1 MSLNVNRSITDQFYR
16 YKMPRILAKVEGKGN
31 GIKTVIAN
39 MPEVSKALCRPPTYP
54 CKFFGCELGAQTQFD
69 FKNERYIV
77 NGSHDPAKLQDLL
90 DIFIRKFVLCP
101 ECDNPET
108 HLRVKKTQIGQHCA
122 ACGYQGM
129 LDMRHKL
136 TTYILKNPPEINP
149 AQSGASKTGRKMKR
163 SQQKQHQNGEGDAD
177 QDDDDLPDD
186 DDLDWSVDTSESAVK
201 ERMQNLT
208 SGAKVLTLNDDLEK
222 TPQERLDIFFRFVK
236 KKKEDNA
243 LANCD
248 KDICAE
254 ADRLDVKEKAPLIL
268 AEILLDENIL
278 KQLKQYKLHFLRLT
292 HDSPKAQKYLL
303 GGFEQLC
310 GLYQDT
316 LMPKVPVIL
325 KAMYDLDFL
334 EEEVILAWAKKP
346 SKKYVSKET
355 NELIHEKASPFVKWL
370 AEAEEEESSEDEEV
384 EVSFSNRSGGGGLKV
399 ETVAPAKGTTSPTK
413 PAEEKKAE
421 EDDFDIDDI

>member
-1 MSLNVNRSITDQFYR
+1 MSLNVNRAITDQFYR

-39 MPEVSKALCRPPTYP
+39 MPEVSKALARPPTYP

-108 HLRVKKTQIGQHCA
+108 HLKVKKTAIGQHCA
-122 ACGYQGM
+122 ACGYRGM

-136 TTYILKNPPEINP
+136 TTYILKNPPETNP
-149 AQSGASKTGRKMKR
+149 AKTGSSKTRRKEK
-163 SQQKQHQNGEGDAD
+163 SSEKKQHQNGEGDAD
-177 QDDDDLPDD
+177 QEDDLPDD

-236 KKKEDNA
+236 KKKDDNA

-248 KDICAE
+248 KDIATE

-268 AEILLDENIL
+268 AEILLDQNML

-292 HDSPKAQKYLL
+292 HESPKAQKYLL
-303 GGFEQLC
+303 GGFEQLV
-310 GLYQDT
+310 GLYQEM

-325 KAMYDLDFL
+325 KTMYDLDLL
-334 EEEVILAWAKKP
+334 EEEVILTWAKKP

-355 NELIHEKASPFVKWL
+355 AELIHEKASPFVKWL

-384 EVSFSNRSGGGGLKV
+384 EVSFSNRSGGGLNV
-399 ETVAPAKGTTSPTK
+399 ETVSPAKGTTSPAAVTK
-413 PAEEKKAE
+413 PAE
-421 EDDFDIDDI
+421 DDLDIDDI